1 MNNIHVTN
9 IRRKMTQDPTF
20 GQSQIHLI
28 HQRTSSDP
36 QLSQLEYLSSS
47 YNQSNQVS
55 LNLSSEV

>member
-9 IRRKMTQDPTF
+9 IRRKMAQDQKF

-28 HQRTSSDP
+28 HQQSSSGL

>member
-1 MNNIHVTN
+1 
-9 IRRKMTQDPTF
+9 MTQDQTF
-20 GQSQIHLI
+20 NQCQIHLI
-28 HQRTSSDP
+28 HQQTSSCP